1 MESDGGEKVS
11 TNTDLLEITCLESLI
26 SFHAVNL
33 YRYV

>member
-26 SFHAVNL
+26 SYIADNL